1 MTTKIIIIIILIFL
15 SAFFSASE
23 TAFSSV
29 NKIRLR
35 NYANQGDK
43 KAKSALKIVNDFDKA
58 LTTILIG
65 NNIVN
70 IASASLATIIFTNT
84 FGAESVGIAT
94 IVMTLIVLTFGEI
107 IPKSFAKENA
117 EKLCLQIA
125 STLSGVMIIL
135 TPLTLMFVALK
146 KNVIKFVDNG
156 KDKDPSV
163 TEEELKYIID
173 EIENEGVLEEQESNL
188 VKSALEFDETTI
200 SEILIPRVNISG
212 VEMSDSIEEI
222 KDKFLLDRY
231 TRMPVYE
238 KTMDSIIGI
247 LHYKDFMEMYILKD
261 KNLKAIIRKPVFIS
275 EHKRIS
281 EVLKSMQLSK
291 HHMAIVID
299 QYGGTEGIVTLED
312 IIEELVGEI
321 YDENDNETPS
331 FMAVDDNT
339 FMVSGE
345 LSLSDFLEHID
356 LPEDTI
362 ETECNSVGGF
372 VMELLGHIAVKDETV
387 SFGAFDFKV
396 LEIDEQK
403 IVKVMISVQ
412 IEAEDVDKWP
422 ILSTL

>member
-1 MTTKIIIIIILIFL
+1 MTTNIVIIIILIFL
-15 SAFFSASE
+15 SSFFSASE

-35 NYANQGDK
+35 NYANQGNK
-43 KAKSALKIVNDFDKA
+43 NAARALKIVNNFDKA

-70 IASASLATIIFTNT
+70 IASASLATIVFTDAL
-84 FGAESVGIAT
+84 GADSVGFAT
-94 IVMTLIVLTFGEI
+94 VVMTLIVLTFGEI

-117 EKLCLQIA
+117 EKFCLAIA
-125 STLSGVMIIL
+125 GILSGTMFVF
-135 TPLTLMFVALK
+135 TPLTLMFVGLK
-146 KNVIKFVDNG
+146 KFVIKLVDNG
-156 KDKDPSV
+156 NDKDPSV

-173 EIENEGVLEEQESNL
+173 EIEDEGVLEEQESDL

-212 VEMSDSIEEI
+212 VEINDSIEEI

-231 TRMPVYE
+231 SRMPVYE

-247 LHYKDFMEMYILKD
+247 LHYKDFMEMYISDDKGIKD
-261 KNLKAIIRKPVFIS
+261 IIQKPVFIS

-281 EVLKSMQLSK
+281 EVLKSMQKLK

-321 YDENDNETPS
+321 YDENDDETPN
-331 FMAVDDNT
+331 FMRIDDYT

-345 LSLSDFLEHID
+345 LSLSDFLEHLD

-396 LEIDEQK
+396 LEVDEQK
-403 IVKVMISVQ
+403 IVKVMISVKPNT
-412 IEAEDVDKWP
+412 DVDSSG
-422 ILSTL
+422 L